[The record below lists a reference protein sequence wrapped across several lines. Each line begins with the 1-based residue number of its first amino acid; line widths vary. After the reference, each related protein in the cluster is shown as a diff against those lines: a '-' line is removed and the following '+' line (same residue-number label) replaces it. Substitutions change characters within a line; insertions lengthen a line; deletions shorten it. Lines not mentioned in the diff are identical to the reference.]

1 MRSRLPLILGGILIL
16 AVLALL
22 FVLNRGGEE
31 RRVNRSTIGF
41 SLLAPWLKSQGIA
54 AEESNPLL
62 NPQSDSLS
70 IRILTLHDA
79 DLLNPIPAGL
89 DKHAQF
95 YSPTLLDSDY
105 DHVLERLYQMPNL
118 IVPPK
123 WVAGSFARRAVHR
136 STLIPLDNY
145 PELFSQLLSETDLR
159 LIRPGSGFLREDTQ
173 WGTLALFEPQLFD
186 PASLPDACRTVLPL
200 KAGALVI
207 RCEYDDVWPILL
219 LSDPDLLNNH
229 GLTLADNGAVTV
241 GMLRDY
247 LGDDTRPVYV
257 DTHDA
262 IFTQYANDDEADN
275 QRRDYERD
283 ASALGRLFKPPLTA
297 LWVIMLAVLGLS
309 FSACGIVLA
318 GLPPLSGFVGKVTM
332 MTALLNPNGMG
343 AAGGSMRFSA
353 WVLLALFILSGLL
366 ATIAYSRAGIRFFWS
381 PRGRPAPHLKVIEV
395 IPIGI
400 LLALCLLITVRAGPV
415 LRYTEYTAYHLH
427 APHAYVDAIMGAPVK
442 PGPTSDLHIPETP
455 PAAPE
460 AQP

>member
-62 NPQSDSLS
+62 TPQSDSLS

-123 WVAGSFARRAVHR
+123 WVAGSFARGAVHR

-186 PASLPDACRTVLPL
+186 PASLPDACRPVLPL

-229 GLTLADNGAVTV
+229 GLTLADNGAVTA

-309 FSACGIVLA
+309 FWRGAVRFGPLLTADHAPAQSSKTAAIATKARL
-318 GLPPLSGFVGKVTM
+318 LRLSGHDGQMV
-332 MTALLNPNGMG
+332 AD
-343 AAGGSMRFSA
+343 
-353 WVLLALFILSGLL
+353 
-366 ATIAYSRAGIRFFWS
+366 Y
-381 PRGRPAPHLKVIEV
+381 
-395 IPIGI
+395 
-400 LLALCLLITVRAGPV
+400 VRADLAHLARQIFG
-415 LRYTEYTAYHLH
+415 TAAAQAGQGRLFTHL
-427 APHAYVDAIMGAPVK
+427 ARRDAAAAQALQQTVEALMTRAPQMPHAELTRQLHTYRSLLETLTHGHDPDRISK
-442 PGPTSDLHIPETP
+442 PR
-455 PAAPE
+455 
-460 AQP
+460 